1 MRSYLKEKLEGIK
14 FFTLAQFHQRALA
27 CERRSKDESKGTRHN
42 VHIVECDESSS
53 EDEPPGICVVE
64 LIWPAKA
71 KPLVILIE
79 LLLTYH

>member
-14 FFTLAQFHQRALA
+14 FFTLAQLYQWALA
-27 CERRSKDESKGTRHN
+27 CERRSKDASKATRHN
-42 VHIVECDESSS
+42 VHIVECDESRS
-53 EDEPPGICVVE
+53 EDEPPGIYVVE

-71 KPLVILIE
+71 KPLVIFE